1 MAQRI
6 VLASGSPRRRELLAQ
21 LRVPFELI
29 VPDIDESVRV
39 GERPEVYVRRLAAE
53 KAAAVGAVLSGD
65 ADQALIIAADTT
77 VHLDGEILGKPVD
90 ADDALRML
98 AKLSGRTHRVHT
110 GLAVRFGG
118 QTLVDV
124 STSLVTMAPIP
135 ANAAAWYVAT
145 GEPLDK
151 AGGYAVQGIGGAFVQ
166 RVSGS
171 VSGVVGLPLTMLAHL
186 VDSIGAGPLVGR

>member
-1 MAQRI
+1 
-6 VLASGSPRRRELLAQ
+6 
-21 LRVPFELI
+21 
-29 VPDIDESVRV
+29 
-39 GERPEVYVRRLAAE
+39 
-53 KAAAVGAVLSGD
+53 
-65 ADQALIIAADTT
+65 
-77 VHLDGEILGKPVD
+77 
-90 ADDALRML
+90 
-98 AKLSGRTHRVHT
+98 
-110 GLAVRFGG
+110 LAVRFGG

-135 ANAAAWYVAT
+135 PNAAAWYVAT

-171 VSGVVGLPLTMLAHL
+171 VSGVVGLPLTMLAQL